1 MATARKRISPQER
14 EEYERLLAKGGEL
27 LAQGKVIEAKDHLEK
42 AYALDPRNEKGQNLL
57 GLSYFKLGLFDRASE
72 IYEVLVRENPADHT
86 LRVNLGLVYLKTNAL
101 QRAIREF
108 ETATDLAPEHKKAH
122 NYLGLALAQAGEY
135 GRAREHFIAA
145 GSDAMAEK
153 MARAMAG
160 ESFVQESP
168 RPPDQKRGFAEIE
181 GSEVVAERGGEVRTP
196 AGAAEQAQAA
206 AEEAGGED
214 FLISEHAEAPPA
226 APPEDELGSSFD
238 EPKADQ
244 PASQPEIELSEADQE
259 PAQRQAP
266 AEVEAP
272 AAPAPWAASTNT
284 AAAPQ
289 VAPRGAAQG
298 PVAQGGPGIHR
309 PPWRPRVPVGPPP
322 LLAELAVNA
331 RVPAHPD
338 AAYGAFHITED
349 TVVVT
354 VEGEV
359 LSRVSGL
366 LAYHGTVK
374 LAPELKRVRG
384 RKTDKPFGE
393 GERQMMRASG
403 KGALVIATGYD
414 AFLSVDLGDESAYFR
429 EEVLFAFEE
438 ALSFE
443 NGRVA
448 IRDGLELELVHL
460 RGKGRALVV
469 LSGPLRSIEVRMDQ
483 PVTVPLTC
491 LVGWQGNLSPRM
503 SSMPLASAGLAPA
516 DAVELSGEGFV
527 LFVAPPQ

>member
-1 MATARKRISPQER
+1 MATARKKISPQER
-14 EEYERLLAKGGEL
+14 EEYERLLLKGGEL

-42 AYALDPRNEKGQNLL
+42 AYALDPKNEKGQNLL

-160 ESFVQESP
+160 EAFVQQEP
-168 RPPDQKRGFAEIE
+168 HAPDQKRGFAEIE
-181 GSEVVAERGGEVRTP
+181 GSEVVAERGGEVPKVAP
-196 AGAAEQAQAA
+196 AQGGAD
-206 AEEAGGED
+206 AGQDD
-214 FLISEHAEAPPA
+214 FHISEHDEGAQAKAPEAPAADDDDWGTEFDEKPAAEAPS
-226 APPEDELGSSFD
+226 E
-238 EPKADQ
+238 
-244 PASQPEIELSEADQE
+244 PEIQLSEADQE
-259 PAQRQAP
+259 KGTAP
-266 AEVEAP
+266 PPPSTAP
-272 AAPAPWAASTNT
+272 DEPKAPWAAAQS
-284 AAAPQ
+284 ARAPQ
-289 VAPRGAAQG
+289 PSPATAVSPER
-298 PVAQGGPGIHR
+298 R
-309 PPWRPRVPVGPPP
+309 PLWRPRITPGPPP

-338 AAYGAFHITED
+338 ASFGAFHITED

-359 LSRVSGL
+359 LTRVRGL
-366 LAYHGTVK
+366 LAYHGTVQ
-374 LAPELKRVRG
+374 LAPEQKRVRG
-384 RKTDKPFGE
+384 RKTDKSFGE
-393 GERQMMRASG
+393 GDRQMMRASG
-403 KGALVIATGYD
+403 KGALVISAGYE

-448 IRDGLELELVHL
+448 IRDELELELVHL
-460 RGKGRALVV
+460 RGKGKALVS
-469 LSGPLRSIEVRMDQ
+469 LAGPLQSIEVRMDQ
-483 PVTVPLTC
+483 PVTVPLAY
-491 LVGWQGNLSPRM
+491 LIGWQGNLTPRIVT
-503 SSMPLASAGLAPA
+503 MPIAPTAGQPA
-516 DAVELSGEGFV
+516 DACELAGEGFA
-527 LFVAPPQ
+527 LFAAPPV